1 MLIIASF
8 LVVSTGCGVKK
19 PPYYEKSAPAEDEN
33 VKFIIQKQDN
43 PKSIEQ
49 TKNNESCK

>member
-19 PPYYEKSAPAEDEN
+19 APYYEKSAPAEDEN
-33 VKFIIQKQDN
+33 VRFVIQKQDSS
-43 PKSIEQ
+43 KTIQIDE
-49 TKNNESCK
+49 NNESCN